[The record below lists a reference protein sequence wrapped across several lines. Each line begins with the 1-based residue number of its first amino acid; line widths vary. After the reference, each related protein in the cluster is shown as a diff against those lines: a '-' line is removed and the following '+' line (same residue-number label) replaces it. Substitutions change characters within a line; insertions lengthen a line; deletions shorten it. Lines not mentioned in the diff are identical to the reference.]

1 MKKKVDI
8 AALTMSLLAFGALF
22 ISSFVIVLEN
32 RISKMEHQS
41 GIPILG
47 GYFWILVVV
56 IALLVLLV
64 LWKDE
69 GERRNF
75 ITGLWASFCIG
86 ITMFFMGLATN
97 IIMEGRRRSSDL
109 KEDQIH
115 IE

>member
-56 IALLVLLV
+56 IKYIYFYHLKLLYV
-64 LWKDE
+64 W
-69 GERRNF
+69 
-75 ITGLWASFCIG
+75 C
-86 ITMFFMGLATN
+86 
-97 IIMEGRRRSSDL
+97 
-109 KEDQIH
+109 
-115 IE
+115 